1 MLLFPIVLASMLT
14 APAAATPQLDEV
26 ADVSA
31 DADNGPPAEAIEAF
45 QRGRTLYANA
55 QYEEALV
62 AFQRADSLHPAADL
76 QYNIA
81 LCHMRLEHWGE
92 AIAGF
97 EVYLRTKKDPPDR
110 ADVEARIAEARRNLA
125 HADAAVEST
134 PPQPEVS
141 RDIVAPG
148 ADLPP
153 SPTKPWAGLVGAGA
167 ALLGVGAAT
176 AIGGGTGFGIAL
188 ARKNDEL
195 DAIVSGGNPQQIG
208 YAEAQ
213 QLEQEAERLRTLQ
226 WVTIGVGSGMAITG
240 AVLLGV
246 GLDRR
251 SDARRI
257 AVTPH
262 PRGISIRGRF

>member
-1 MLLFPIVLASMLT
+1 MLLFPIVLVSMLT

-81 LCHMRLEHWGE
+81 LCHMRLENWGE

-110 ADVEARIAEARRNLA
+110 ADVEARIAEARRHLA
-125 HADAAVEST
+125 REEAPAESA
-134 PPQPEVS
+134 PPRPEVS
-141 RDIVAPG
+141 RDVVAAD

-153 SPTKPWAGLVGAGA
+153 SPTKPWAGLIGGGAV
-167 ALLGVGAAT
+167 LLGVGAAT
-176 AIGGGTGFGIAL
+176 AIGGGTGFGVAL
-188 ARKNDEL
+188 ANKNEEL
-195 DAIVSGGNPQQIG
+195 DAIVNGGNPQQVG
-208 YAEAQ
+208 YAQAQ
-213 QLEQEAERLRTLQ
+213 QLEREADRLRTLQ
-226 WVTIGVGSGMAITG
+226 WVTIGVGSGMAVTG

-251 SDARRI
+251 ADARRI

-262 PRGISIRGRF
+262 PQGISIRGRF